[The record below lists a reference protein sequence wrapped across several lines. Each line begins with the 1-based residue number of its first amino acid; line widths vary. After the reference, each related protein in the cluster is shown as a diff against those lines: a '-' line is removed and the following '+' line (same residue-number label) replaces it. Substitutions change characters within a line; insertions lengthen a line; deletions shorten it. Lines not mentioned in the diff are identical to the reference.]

1 MSVFE
6 IILWV
11 REFIETAGAGGGAD
25 TRISL
30 ALISLLFFCFFLRR
44 GSGRKVVFLNTPPKW
59 ICYDGV
65 GGQIGCE
72 FFR

>member
-30 ALISLLFFCFFLRR
+30 ALISLLFFFF
-44 GSGRKVVFLNTPPKW
+44 F
-59 ICYDGV
+59 C
-65 GGQIGCE
+65 GGGAGE
-72 FFR
+72 RWFF